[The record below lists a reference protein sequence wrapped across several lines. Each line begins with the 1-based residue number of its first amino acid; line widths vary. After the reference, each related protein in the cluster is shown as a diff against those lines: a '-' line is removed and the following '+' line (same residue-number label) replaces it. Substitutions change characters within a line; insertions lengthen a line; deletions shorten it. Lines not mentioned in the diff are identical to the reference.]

1 LWYGIA
7 ETETSYYVSYYSLL
21 DTENRFLDFIELPK
35 QRDLPSEAFDD
46 IKNLA
51 RFSNQYYS
59 VYKIGDNQYQYNDL
73 RYPLLDGKDP
83 NSSVFRMLLFKEK
96 GRLNMKPFEPN
107 TNDFNKVMV
116 RIWKRLKGI

>member
-1 LWYGIA
+1 
-7 ETETSYYVSYYSLL
+7 VSYYSLL
-21 DTENRFLDFIELPK
+21 DTENRFLDFAELPK
-35 QRDLPSEAFDD
+35 QRDLPPEVFDD

-59 VYKIGDNQYQYNDL
+59 VYKVGNNQYQYNDL
-73 RYPLLDGKDP
+73 RYPLLDGKKP
-83 NSSVFRMLLFKEK
+83 NSSVFRMLLFKEN

-116 RIWKRLKGI
+116 RIWKRLQGI